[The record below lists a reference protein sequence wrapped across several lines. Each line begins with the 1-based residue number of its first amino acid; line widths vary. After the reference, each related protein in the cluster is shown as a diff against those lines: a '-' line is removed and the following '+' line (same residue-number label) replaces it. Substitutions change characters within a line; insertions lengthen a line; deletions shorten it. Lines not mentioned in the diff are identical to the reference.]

1 MRRCERTSAQL
12 SRKWQDQGNKRFSNT
27 PLANAMTSILDKFSA
42 ASASFQPAT
51 SQDFFALRLAQ
62 KLDDTSHVPQYVALV
77 AAHRPELLLVAYQH
91 AADASPSA

>member
-1 MRRCERTSAQL
+1 
-12 SRKWQDQGNKRFSNT
+12 
-27 PLANAMTSILDKFSA
+27 MTSILDKFSA

-91 AADASPSA
+91 AADASPSARAVRFHSELKRLTNRREDAKREDGSDQD